1 MTSTE
6 LIKKLFLAVA
16 KEDIE
21 EFYNLAEEYINM
33 EKRKKHTIVAKE
45 LKEALYHKPIK
56 GKKVGHN
63 IYKNN
68 IPIPRD
74 TENGFPLLDIME
86 YSVEWDDIVL
96 DDENKYTLS
105 QIIKEYNDSEI
116 LATYNLKPKNKI
128 LLCGKPG
135 TGKTYTAK
143 LISSILQIPLVYIR
157 FDSILSSFLG
167 ETATNLRKIFEFI
180 SNGTWIV
187 LFDEFDII
195 AKNRDDHY
203 EHGEVK
209 RVVNNLL
216 QMIDSYEGDSII
228 IAATNHQHILDPAIW
243 RRFDEVL
250 YYDTPDELR
259 RMELMK
265 LFLQPIKK
273 KNLNLD
279 KFIKE
284 TEGFSPSDLKL
295 MCVDAINQVIINDK
309 QYLTDEDLKYSLDR
323 FIKRMKIKAIEGEL
337 DN

>member
-1 MTSTE
+1 M
-6 LIKKLFLAVA
+6 
-16 KEDIE
+16 
-21 EFYNLAEEYINM
+21 
-33 EKRKKHTIVAKE
+33 
-45 LKEALYHKPIK
+45 
-56 GKKVGHN
+56 
-63 IYKNN
+63 
-68 IPIPRD
+68 PIPRD

-295 MCVDAINQVIINDK
+295 MCVDAIKQVIINDK